1 MATLLGL
8 GCDLVYVE
16 RIARMAQ
23 RSPQVFFERVLGGEE
38 RAWLVGCRGWARW
51 ARCARHVAAKEAL
64 FKALGTGLIGAMRW
78 TDVQVV
84 YAQRRPQLL
93 VSGAARTR
101 MAEIGARK
109 VLLTLAGDRHY
120 ALATVLLTGP
130 GVVGDAHPEMMAAN

>member
-8 GCDLVYVE
+8 GCDLVCVE

-23 RSPQVFFERVLGGEE
+23 RSPQVFFERVLGDEE
-38 RAWLVGCRGWARW
+38 RAGLAGCRGW

-101 MAEIGARK
+101 MAEIGGRK
-109 VLLTLAGDRHY
+109 ILLTLAGDRHY

-130 GVVGDAHPEMMAAN
+130 EVVGDAHPEMMAAN